1 MWQATMNI
9 KEKTLK
15 KNKHIMC
22 DITLTGAHTE
32 RQKDGK
38 SN

>member
-1 MWQATMNI
+1 MWQATMNR
-9 KEKTLK
+9 KDLE

-22 DITLTGAHTE
+22 DITLTGAYTE
-32 RQKDGK
+32 RQKDCK